1 MFHDLS
7 RLAICFGLSVLLHG
21 LLLLAFTTSHRNG
34 NTGREHDEHANRNV
48 LIVRLHATE
57 SDKLHTIQT
66 ERTATPPGAVAEK
79 TANGLPEPLAPA
91 PTQPYAPDQRYQAQM
106 NYQQMQA
113 MRALQ
118 QAHEQRQLTISNLQA
133 DIEQKLNRQD
143 THANGRCAWQGNKT
157 DAVPNLRCE
166 PKSLAHLMQD
176 NRKNVLALR
185 NTLRMQGIVMDG
197 FTVSSKENR
206 SVIDY
211 LLHAPN
217 ASTSP

>member
-1 MFHDLS
+1 
-7 RLAICFGLSVLLHG
+7 VLLHG
-21 LLLLAFTTSHRNG
+21 LLLLAFNTSHRNG
-34 NTGREHDEHANRNV
+34 NTGRKHDEHANWNA
-48 LIVRLHATE
+48 LIVRLPDSENNTLHAISTTDTAE
-57 SDKLHTIQT
+57 VHTAPSSKK
-66 ERTATPPGAVAEK
+66 TATQPGAVVEK
-79 TANGLPEPLAPA
+79 TADGLPEPLAPA

-143 THANGRCAWQGNKT
+143 THANGRCAWQRNKT
-157 DAVPNLRCE
+157 DAAPDLRCE
-166 PKSLAHLMQD
+166 PKSLANLMQD
-176 NRKNVLALR
+176 NRKNLLALR
-185 NTLRMQGIVMDG
+185 STLHMQGLVMDG
-197 FTVSSKENR
+197 FTVSIKENR